1 MIKSEFITNVFQ
13 KYVSTKDIRFFKRK
27 ISYYFIFRIFRNFLR
42 NDIILKIYSF
52 KVFGSINK
60 NQTSY
65 FLLKKCEFGDHHEL
79 STIKK
84 ISNKNKI
91 LFIDCGCNYG
101 FYSFFAASISNKNK
115 IISVEASKKTS
126 LEFLRNLELNKFS
139 NITFVN
145 KAISNFNDTVINFN
159 ESENDWESSENHS
172 DFNLSSI
179 SSVKT
184 IKLDTLVSKINLSDY
199 QTIIKLDIEGG
210 ETKALEG
217 GFNLIKKASPLIII
231 EFSKFIFN
239 DQSKVTFLN
248 NFLKEFDYS
257 IYDTNCVRTNIDEV
271 LIKLDK
277 LNKRHK
283 TIGNFYLIKN
293 LSSNLK
299 VFLENE

>member
-1 MIKSEFITNVFQ
+1 MIKSKFITNIFQ
-13 KYVSTKDIRFFKRK
+13 NYVGTKDIRFFKRK
-27 ISYYFIFRIFRNFLR
+27 VSYYLIFRIFRNFLR

-60 NQTSY
+60 NLTSY

-79 STIKK
+79 DTIKK

-159 ESENDWESSENHS
+159 ESENDWESSEIHS

-199 QTIIKLDIEGG
+199 QIIIKLDIEGG